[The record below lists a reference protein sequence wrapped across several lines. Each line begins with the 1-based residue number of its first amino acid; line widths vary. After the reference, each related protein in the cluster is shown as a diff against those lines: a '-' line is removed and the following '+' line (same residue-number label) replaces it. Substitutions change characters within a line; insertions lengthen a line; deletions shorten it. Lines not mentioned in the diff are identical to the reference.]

1 MQRSFEDLGVPLSE
15 TTFCVVDV
23 ETTGGSAADGAITEV
38 GAVKLRG
45 GECLGTLQTLVNPG
59 MAIPPEITVL
69 TGITEAMVLPAL
81 DQGKYTW
88 KVQVNIGQR
97 LGCGRHY
104 VDAIAEKDGRK
115 VLISSKW
122 QQSGGT
128 AEQKIPFE
136 VMCLAEALEGGGYAK
151 AYVVLGGEGWRLR
164 QFYTTGGLS
173 KYLRGTDNVEIVTL
187 ESFVAKANR
196 GQL

>member
-1 MQRSFEDLGVPLSE
+1 MPRD
-15 TTFCVVDV
+15 TRT
-23 ETTGGSAADGAITEV
+23 
-38 GAVKLRG
+38 GAVMEQMIPASLERG
-45 GECLGTLQTLVNPG
+45 GYQYRSRV
-59 MAIPPEITVL
+59 
-69 TGITEAMVLPAL
+69 
-81 DQGKYTW
+81 K
-88 KVQVNIGQR
+88 IGQR